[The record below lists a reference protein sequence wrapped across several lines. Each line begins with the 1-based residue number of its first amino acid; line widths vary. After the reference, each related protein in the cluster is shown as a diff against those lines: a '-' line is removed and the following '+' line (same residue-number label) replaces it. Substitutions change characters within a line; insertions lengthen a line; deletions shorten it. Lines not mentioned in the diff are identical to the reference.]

1 MNVALFPPSSGKE
14 ENDCPLYL
22 HQIWRESKKLKVK
35 FNSI

>member
-22 HQIWRESKKLKVK
+22 VSFLRLYIRSGEKIKS
-35 FNSI
+35 